1 MVKGHLLTVA
11 QSDQWLAV
19 MGYLFTIMQT
29 RQWLVVMYY
38 LFTIMQFGQY
48 LQYMIYFFTYCTV
61 WSTFCS
67 YSSCILLCSLI
78 NNGLW
83 LLLIIAQSGQW
94 LAVMGYLLTV
104 VQSGQWLVVMI
115 T

>member
-1 MVKGHLLTVA
+1 MASSYGLPSYNYADSSMASSYELLIYNY
-11 QSDQWLAV
+11 AV
-19 MGYLFTIMQT
+19 WSISTIN
-29 RQWLVVMYY
+29 
-38 LFTIMQFGQY
+38 
-48 LQYMIYFFTYCTV
+48 MIYFFTYCTV